1 MYATGSGS
9 IPPISIK
16 SWIKNPALFVLTF
29 YKRKIIMDDNEY
41 YSLMR
46 KQNFHRTAIKISK
59 NKSDYKKWEIN
70 KGREDAEM
78 LEEKKNDK
86 KNEDD

>member
-1 MYATGSGS
+1 
-9 IPPISIK
+9 
-16 SWIKNPALFVLTF
+16 
-29 YKRKIIMDDNEY
+29 MDDNEY

-46 KQNFHRTAIKISK
+46 KQNFHRTAINISK

-70 KGREDAEM
+70 QGREDAEM